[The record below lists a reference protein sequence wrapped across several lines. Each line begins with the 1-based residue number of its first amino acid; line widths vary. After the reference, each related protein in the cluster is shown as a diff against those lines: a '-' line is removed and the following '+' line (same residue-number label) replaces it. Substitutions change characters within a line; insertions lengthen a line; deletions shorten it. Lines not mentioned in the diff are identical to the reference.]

1 MNTSIVKTILLISL
15 FASSVSSVMAESPE
29 KTFQR
34 AEHYTVEIKGS
45 IDKPFVWDSRSS
57 YRATGFVVDKKRGW
71 IITNAHVSGRSPSV
85 LTVSFRHGDPF
96 RVVPVYIDPVLD
108 LAILKGPVSK
118 FPNFVT
124 QASLECNRI
133 VQSGH
138 PVGAYGH
145 PYSLKYTAT
154 RGIVSGTNVSDD
166 RESLQT
172 DAPINSG
179 NSGGPLISLVTGKVV
194 GINSSKISRS
204 GVEGLNFAIAS
215 PYACR
220 IINLLREGRDP
231 SPVDLPAAFF
241 EENQAAPP
249 VVAEP
254 SAHLKNNPL
263 QPGDAVVGVVGYP
276 KKITSLYQLQNAMR
290 GAISPVTWRVKR
302 DGKIVKVMFPIRH
315 LARVQ
320 SRTGVYMSGLI
331 ISRDT
336 LSAENRSGKHPQLM
350 IHYVDRGAAGSVF
363 NFTPFQYI
371 VSVDG
376 KSFHDEAAL
385 YDYLKTVK
393 PEQTVTIKVKSDTY
407 NPMRQYDYYQ
417 AKVPLENLQW
427 IKFGKEKSKGQS

>member
-1 MNTSIVKTILLISL
+1 MNTSIKKILFFAGL
-15 FASSVSSVMAESPE
+15 FLSTTSSVLAVTPE
-29 KTFQR
+29 KIFQQ

-57 YRATGFVVDKKRGW
+57 YRATGFVVDRKRGW

-85 LTVSFRHGDPF
+85 LTASFKYGDPF
-96 RVVPVYIDPVLD
+96 RVVPIYVDPVLD
-108 LAILKGPVSK
+108 LAILKAPVSK
-118 FPNFVT
+118 FPKFVT
-124 QASLECNRI
+124 QASLECDHI

-154 RGIVSGTNVSDD
+154 RGIVSGTNVKDD

-179 NSGGPLISLVTGKVV
+179 NSGGPLISLVSGKVV
-194 GINSSKISRS
+194 GINSSKIARS
-204 GVEGLNFAIAS
+204 GVEGLNFAIAA

-220 IINLLREGRDP
+220 IINLLHEGRDP

-241 EENQAAPP
+241 EESQAAPP

-254 SAHLKNNPL
+254 SMHLQNNPL
-263 QPGDAVVGVVGYP
+263 HPGDAVVGVVGFP
-276 KKITSLYQLQNAMR
+276 KKISSLYQLQNAMR
-290 GAISPVTWRVKR
+290 GASSPVTWRVKR
-302 DGKIVKVMFPIRH
+302 NGKVIKVTFPIHH
-315 LARVQ
+315 LPRVQ
-320 SRTGVYMSGLI
+320 SRTGVYMSGLV

-336 LSAENRSGKHPQLM
+336 LTAENRPGKHSRLM

-363 NFTPFQYI
+363 NFSPFQYI

-376 KSFHDEAAL
+376 KEFDTAISL
-385 YDYLKTVK
+385 YDYLKTLK
-393 PEQTVTIKVKSDTY
+393 PEQSVSIKVKSDTF
-407 NPMRQYDYYQ
+407 NFMRQFDYYQ
-417 AKVPLENLQW
+417 AKVPLEDLQW
-427 IKFGKEKSKGQS
+427 IKFGTKKSKGHS